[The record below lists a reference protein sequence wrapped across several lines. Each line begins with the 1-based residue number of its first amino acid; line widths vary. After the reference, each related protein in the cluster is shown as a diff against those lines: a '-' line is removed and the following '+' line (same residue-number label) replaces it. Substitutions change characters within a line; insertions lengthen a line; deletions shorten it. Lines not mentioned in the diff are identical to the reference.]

1 MSGVDWQPT
10 ATQQALRLRARCLAL
25 TRAFFAAR
33 DVLEVETPALAAH
46 AATDPQIES
55 LAVHDPQGRHSGYLQ
70 PSPEYAMKRLLAAGS
85 GDIYQICRVYRAAER
100 SRLHNPEFT
109 LVEWYRAGFD
119 LQQMMQET
127 AQLVALL
134 LDGPDS
140 PRSFEYT
147 SYSEVFARYLS
158 LDPLQA
164 SLAQLQSAAAHQGLQ
179 TSSIADCSRDD
190 LLDLL
195 MATAIGPHL
204 GRQTLTCVH
213 HYPASQAALAQLDSA
228 DARTAL
234 RFELYAEGIELA
246 NGYVELGDAQVQQQR
261 FAADSHERQ
270 RRGLTA
276 HTGDPRLLS
285 ALQAGLPP
293 CAGVAL
299 GLDRVLMLA
308 LGAQHIDAVL
318 AFAQERA

>member
-1 MSGVDWQPT
+1 MNGADWQPV
-10 ATQQALRLRARCLAL
+10 ATLQALRLRARKLAQA
-25 TRAFFAAR
+25 RAFFAAR
-33 DVLEVETPALAAH
+33 NVLEVETPALARY

-55 LAVHDPQGRHSGYLQ
+55 LAVHEPLGSRCGYLQ

-109 LVEWYRAGFD
+109 LIEWYRLGFD

-127 AQLVALL
+127 AQLAALL

-140 PRSFEYT
+140 PRAFQYT
-147 SYSEVFARYLS
+147 SYSEVFIRYLG

-164 SLAQLQSAAAHQGLQ
+164 SLAQLQSAAAGQGLQ
-179 TSSIADCSRDD
+179 ASSIAGCNRDD

-195 MATAIGPHL
+195 MATAIGPQL
-204 GRQTLTCVH
+204 GRKALTCVH
-213 HYPASQAALAQLDSA
+213 HYPASQAALAQLDAA

-246 NGYVELGDAQVQQQR
+246 NGYVELGDAALQQQR
-261 FAADSHERQ
+261 FAADSLERL

-285 ALQAGLPP
+285 ALQAGLPA

-299 GLDRVLMLA
+299 GLDRALMLA
-308 LGAQHIDAVL
+308 LDAQHIDDVL
-318 AFAQERA
+318 TFAQERA

>member
-1 MSGVDWQPT
+1 MNGADWQPT
-10 ATQQALRLRARCLAL
+10 ATLQALRLRAQKLAQAR
-25 TRAFFAAR
+25 TFFATR
-33 DVLEVETPALAAH
+33 NVLEVETPALARY

-55 LAVHDPQGRHSGYLQ
+55 LAVRDPQDRHNGYLQ

-109 LVEWYRAGFD
+109 LIEWYRTGFG

-127 AQLVALL
+127 AQLAALL

-140 PRSFEYT
+140 PRAFEYT

-195 MATAIGPHL
+195 MATAIGPQL
-204 GRQTLTCVH
+204 GRKALTCVH
-213 HYPASQAALAQLDSA
+213 HYPASQAALAQLDVA

-246 NGYVELGDAQVQQQR
+246 NGYVELGDAALQQQR
-261 FAADSHERQ
+261 FIADSLERQ

-285 ALQAGLPP
+285 ALQAGLPA

-308 LGAQHIDAVL
+308 LDAQHIDAVL

>member
-1 MSGVDWQPT
+1 MNGADWQPT
-10 ATQQALRLRARCLAL
+10 ATLQALRLRAQKLAQAR
-25 TRAFFAAR
+25 TFFATR
-33 DVLEVETPALAAH
+33 NVLEVETPALARH

-55 LAVHDPQGRHSGYLQ
+55 LAVRDPQDGRCGDLQ

-109 LVEWYRAGFD
+109 LIEWYRSGFD

-127 AQLVALL
+127 AQLAALL

-140 PRSFEYT
+140 PRAFQYT
-147 SYSEVFARYLS
+147 SYSEVFSRYLG

-164 SLAQLQSAAAHQGLQ
+164 SLAQLQSAADRQGLQ
-179 TSSIADCSRDD
+179 ASSIADCSRDD

-195 MATAIGPHL
+195 MATAIGPQL
-204 GRQTLTCVH
+204 GRKALTCVH
-213 HYPASQAALAQLDSA
+213 HYPASQAALAQLDAA

-246 NGYVELGDAQVQQQR
+246 NGYVELGDAALQQQR
-261 FAADSHERQ
+261 FIADSLERQ

-285 ALQAGLPP
+285 ALQAGLPA

-308 LGAQHIDAVL
+308 LNAQHIDDVL